1 MATSGSDKKPSIIIL
16 GGCGFIGRNLVEYLL
31 DNDLVSFVRVVDKV
45 PPQTAWLNT
54 KHQQLFK
61 HPLLEFKS
69 ANLINTASCQNAFL
83 SDNPINFVINCAG
96 ETKSGQTD
104 PVYKEGI
111 YKLSMN
117 CAQQAAK
124 LQVDHY
130 VEISSGNFSTSEK
143 NPLKEEDVGEPWTFV
158 AKYKLQVEND
168 LKNIPNLNYTIVRPA
183 IVYGC
188 GDRNGLTPRLVVGA
202 VYKHLG
208 EMMKLLWG
216 PDLHMNTV
224 HVRDVARAI
233 WHIVNRPETIDQTY
247 NVVDDG
253 DSTQGSIS
261 AIVSELFNINHDYWG
276 TALSTLA
283 KVWTDMNSV
292 VEEVNDKHMGPWA
305 EACNKDGVENSPLSP
320 YIDQELL
327 YNKHLY
333 LQVGK
338 LSNIGFSYL
347 YPKLTKDAL
356 KEVLDDYANM
366 KIFPHSLV
374 L

>member
-1 MATSGSDKKPSIIIL
+1 MATSGSDRKPKVIIL

-31 DNDLVSFVRVVDKV
+31 DNDLVSFIRVVDKV
-45 PPQTAWLNT
+45 PPQTAWLNA
-54 KHQQLFK
+54 KHQQLFE

-69 ANLINTASCQNAFL
+69 ANLINAVSCQNAFL
-83 SDNPINFVINCAG
+83 SDTSIDFVINCAG

-117 CAQQAAK
+117 CAHHAAE
-124 LQVDHY
+124 LQVDRY

-143 NPLKEEDVGEPWTFV
+143 NPLKEEDTGEPWTFV

-168 LKNIPNLNYTIVRPA
+168 LKNIPSLNYTILRPA

-188 GDRNGLTPRLVVGA
+188 GDRNGLVVGA

-224 HVRDVARAI
+224 HVRDVSRAI
-233 WHIVNRPETIDQTY
+233 WHVVNRPDTLGQTY
-247 NVVDDG
+247 NVVDEG

-283 KVWTDMNSV
+283 KTDMSSV

-333 LQVGK
+333 LQAGK
-338 LSNIGFSYL
+338 LSSSGFTYL

-356 KEVLDDYANM
+356 KEVLDDYVNM

>member
-1 MATSGSDKKPSIIIL
+1 MATSGSNRKPKVIIL

-45 PPQTAWLNT
+45 PPQTAWLNA
-54 KHQQLFK
+54 KHQQMFE

-69 ANLINTASCQNAFL
+69 ANLINAASCQNAFL
-83 SDNPINFVINCAG
+83 SDGPINYVINCAG

-111 YKLSMN
+111 YKLSIN

-124 LQVDHY
+124 LQVDRY
-130 VEISSGNFSTSEK
+130 VEISSGNLNTSEK
-143 NPLKEEDVGEPWTFV
+143 SPHREEDTGEPWTYI

-168 LKNIPNLNYTIVRPA
+168 LKNIPSLKYTILRPA
-183 IVYGC
+183 IVYGF
-188 GDRNGLTPRLVVGA
+188 GDRSGLAPRLVVGA

-216 PDLHMNTV
+216 PELHMNTV
-224 HVRDVARAI
+224 HARDVARAI
-233 WHIVNRPETIDQTY
+233 WHVVNRPETIGQTY
-247 NVVDDG
+247 NVVDEG

-283 KVWTDMNSV
+283 KTDMSSV

-305 EACNKDGVENSPLSP
+305 DACNKDEVENSPLSP

-333 LQVGK
+333 LDPRK
-338 LSNIGFSYL
+338 LLNTGFDYV
-347 YPKLTKDAL
+347 YPKLTKDVL
-356 KEVLDDYANM
+356 KEVLDDYVSM

>member
-1 MATSGSDKKPSIIIL
+1 MATSGSDKKPRVIIL

-45 PPQTAWLNT
+45 PPQTAWLNSV
-54 KHQQLFK
+54 HQKLFE

-69 ANLINTASCQNAFL
+69 ANLINSVSCQNAFL
-83 SDNPINFVINCAG
+83 SDDPIDFVINCAG

-124 LQVDHY
+124 LQVDRY
-130 VEISSGNFSTSEK
+130 VEISAGNFSTSDK
-143 NPLKEEDVGEPWTFV
+143 HPLKEEQIGEPWTFV

-168 LKNIPNLNYTIVRPA
+168 IKNIPNLKYTILRPA
-183 IVYGC
+183 TVYGC
-188 GDRNGLTPRLVVGA
+188 GDRNGLAPRLVVGA

-233 WHIVNRPETIDQTY
+233 WHVVNRPDAIGQTY
-247 NVVDDG
+247 NVVDIG

-276 TALSTLA
+276 TALSKLA
-283 KVWTDMNSV
+283 KTDMSSI

-333 LQVGK
+333 LQTGK
-338 LSNIGFSYL
+338 LESTGFIHQ

-356 KEVLDDYANM
+356 KEVLDDYVKM